1 MATDID
7 VTYNFNTPTKY
18 TTNQAQVTGGKGQLA
33 LTDLAAQTFNQPFT
47 SDTGF
52 TYDSAKAEF
61 TAGIVRQKDQRPA
74 NATFGAT
81 YTSSVNGNWG
91 DGTLTGTAI
100 DGATITGNRLDLTN
114 GLSTC
119 VTYTAVGNADSQQ
132 TGCVRFKYTPNYS
145 GTPAASV
152 SLFAIAENSGSDNNL
167 IQILKVNNPTNYLRI
182 RDNTGSYITNVS
194 FAWAVTSG
202 VTYEV
207 ELNWDITT
215 GLTELYIDG
224 TRVVQDTSTGTRNSS
239 IGQFVVGGA
248 KDASSSARGYIED
261 LVVFNAVQ
269 HTGAS
274 YTPGYTLSE
283 CKYCTSKVE
292 LPQFSYSDIGS
303 LQAFTAFAVT
313 ESNAPRYVVNDLYWS
328 GAAWVSSDGSWSQA
342 SSSSDVASN
351 IGSLPASDTVYVD
364 IVFNDGN
371 SQMSVDDITVTYTG
385 QEYYTSGTIV
395 TPELTAEDLDNFD
408 ATETNTA
415 NTTIKYALYIDGVL
429 YYWDGAAWSLS
440 NGLDA
445 QTNTKADFATNLRTA
460 ISTGS
465 TIKFYI
471 LIQTS
476 DKQETGEIS
485 TLSFSYDFS
494 AIVNNPTTC
503 IIWGYYRDISGNGVN
518 GATVTFKLKKSLS
531 GEYKEAS
538 GSIIEKQVT
547 TTTRS
552 NGNNGGYFE
561 MPLVRSSNYEG
572 TGVYAVTIEK
582 SSDGLSV
589 KKNSEGQA
597 LEFEAP
603 DALDKDITEL
613 ITAA

>member
-7 VTYNFNTPTKY
+7 VNYNFNTPTKY

-61 TAGIVRQKDQRPA
+61 TAGVVRQTDQTPSNSIFGGNFASSIDLDWNKSQVVTATLRGTPTLSGGKIDCTGYAQKGVYWAA
-74 NATFGAT
+74 NT
-81 YTSSVNGNWG
+81 
-91 DGTLTGTAI
+91 TALE
-100 DGATITGNRLDLTN
+100 THK
-114 GLSTC
+114 
-119 VTYTAVGNADSQQ
+119 
-132 TGCVRFKYTPNYS
+132 FMYTPNHNGAPSSQINIFGCYNGANNNDRFNLYQATS
-145 GTPAASV
+145 GALKFNLYTHTGTYILAGTFSTWSPTSGQEYELELNIDPSLGLVTLFIDGVLLGGLAPAP
-152 SLFAIAENSGSDNNL
+152 FTRG
-167 IQILKVNNPTNYLRI
+167 
-182 RDNTGSYITNVS
+182 TNVS
-194 FAWAVTSG
+194 YYYVGSFNTS
-202 VTYEV
+202 YD
-207 ELNWDITT
+207 LANASFDK
-215 GLTELYIDG
+215 YIKFD
-224 TRVVQDTSTGTRNSS
+224 N
-239 IGQFVVGGA
+239 I
-248 KDASSSARGYIED
+248 
-261 LVVFNAVQ
+261 Q
-269 HTGAS
+269 HTAN
-274 YTPGYTLSE
+274 YTPGYTVPSSI
-283 CKYCTSKVE
+283 YASSKVE